1 MFTTFDKHDMFELFG
16 SRPGIVQPKGAGMYI
31 YSKLN
36 RNGVKLVLDLSVYE
50 YKCYILLGVGENA
63 FFETEL
69 KNVEY
74 LRREGDCL
82 RIHRTDSAS
91 DYLIYFFPDFYMKI
105 EN

>member
-1 MFTTFDKHDMFELFG
+1 MFTKFDEYELLELFESEPSFIG
-16 SRPGIVQPKGAGMYI
+16 PEEAGLYM

-36 RNGVKLVLDLSVYE
+36 RNGIQLILIVSVYE
-50 YKCYILLGVGENA
+50 YKCTIVFAINEVE
-63 FFETEL
+63 FFEAKL

-82 RIHRTDSAS
+82 RIHRTDSAN
-91 DYLIYFFPDFYMKI
+91 DYLIYFFHNFYMKI